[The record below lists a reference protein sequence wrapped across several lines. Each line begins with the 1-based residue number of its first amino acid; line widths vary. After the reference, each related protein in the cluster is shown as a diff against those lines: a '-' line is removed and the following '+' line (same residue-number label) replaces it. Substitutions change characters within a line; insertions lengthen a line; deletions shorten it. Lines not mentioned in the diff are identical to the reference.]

1 MALPL
6 AQQQPD
12 SAHWFVDDD
21 GRRHALSFN
30 GFVWFMPPRP
40 TCRGEFVASLD
51 YLRRNLRKHPLRG
64 GEASTFRTVPD
75 RQDVLERLRTIEPQL
90 RRLGMKELWLFGSVA
105 RGDADFD
112 SDGLGRVDGLG
123 PSSRRRL
130 LRRLAGGHAG
140 IAPAGRHGGVAFQGK
155 VGKVGPVC
163 GRTSCAG
170 VLMDSPRDLVND
182 ALDSI
187 ERIERRL
194 AGVDAHAL
202 SRRCPPTR

>member
-6 AQQQPD
+6 AQQQPE

-51 YLRRNLRKHPLRG
+51 YLRRNLRRHPLRG

-75 RQDVLERLRTIEPQL
+75 RQDVLERLRAIEPQL
-90 RRLGMKELWLFGSVA
+90 RPLGMKELWLFGSVA

-112 SDGLGRVDGLG
+112 SDVD
-123 PSSRRRL
+123 
-130 LRRLAGGHAG
+130 LA
-140 IAPAGRHGGVAFQGK
+140 
-155 VGKVGPVC
+155 
-163 GRTSCAG
+163 
-170 VLMDSPRDLVND
+170 VLMDWDRAREGDYFD
-182 ALDSI
+182 AWPVVTRVLRRQVDMV
-187 ERIERRL
+187 ELPFKGRL
-194 AGVDAHAL
+194 A
-202 SRRCPPTR
+202 RCAGKHLVQVF